1 MEPNLKR
8 YVPILV
14 TAFVGATPAP
24 PETPSGRVEAT
35 RNRMERNQGLR
46 SGFSQRREEVRAL
59 VQDAVDHWADLAENG
74 HSERTRWEARRRALA
89 CIAWESGHRSS
100 LARLSR
106 LKNPHQLSYLEI
118 CREYDEH
125 RFGIA

>member
-1 MEPNLKR
+1 MDSALKR

-24 PETPSGRVEAT
+24 PEAASGRLDSN

-46 SGFSQRREEVRAL
+46 TSFSQRREDVRAL
-59 VQDAVDHWADLAENG
+59 VQDAVQHWSELAESG
-74 HSERTRWEARRRALA
+74 QSERTRWEARRRALA
-89 CIAWESGHRSS
+89 CRAWESGHRSS

-118 CREYDEH
+118 CREYDAH